1 MESSVFKSSAYYQ
14 HCCSDFSLA
23 HGDKNDI
30 GKKTAP
36 GLWLKT
42 ENTVIKKK
50 YRQLFLSIVSSVS
63 EWKRVWDDKVR
74 TC

>member
-23 HGDKNDI
+23 HGDKNEI

-42 ENTVIKKK
+42 ENTVIFKKNIAN
-50 YRQLFLSIVSSVS
+50 SIVSSVS
-63 EWKRVWDDKVR
+63 KWKRVWDDQVR